1 LWLAGRP
8 DVEVILAYAEGIKRP
23 ETFLRALALARRNR
37 KAVIFMK
44 VGRSAVG
51 AEAIASHTA
60 ALAGSDT
67 VYD

>member
-1 LWLAGRP
+1 RYFLTTGNEVDVDVAEGLLWLAGRP

-44 VGRSAVG
+44 VGRLMPSA
-51 AEAIASHTA
+51 
-60 ALAGSDT
+60 
-67 VYD
+67 